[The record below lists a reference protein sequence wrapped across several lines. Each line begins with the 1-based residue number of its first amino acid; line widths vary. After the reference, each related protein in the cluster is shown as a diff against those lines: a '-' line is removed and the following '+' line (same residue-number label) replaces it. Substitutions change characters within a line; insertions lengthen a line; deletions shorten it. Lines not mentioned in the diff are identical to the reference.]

1 MTFSIVAADP
11 TAGECG
17 VAVASKFLSAGAV
30 VPWAR
35 GGVGAIAT
43 QSYANTSYGPAGL
56 DLLANGVSPQA
67 VIDRLTAADP
77 DSAKRQLGI
86 VDMHGGAATFSGR
99 GCFPW
104 FGGLT
109 ADHVAVQG
117 NILVSQATVTAMLR
131 TFQTTTGT
139 LAGRLLAALKAGDGA
154 GGDRR
159 GKQSAALLVV
169 KPAGGYGG
177 LNDRYLDLRV
187 DDHPHPVDELERLT
201 GLWRLY
207 SKNRRMTTCSPS
219 MTRWRGSCATGFGS
233 SGMTRAPRASHG
245 ATGLD
250 KPSRP
255 FRKWRTSRTASAL
268 TAAPTARCSP
278 TSASG
283 SNPLP
288 LWGRVRVGAPRR
300 SAGRR
305 CGQTQGPHK
314 VPPRRDSPRRGTPAS
329 RRRGRAVRPER
340 CRWSPPRPDAET
352 ADR

>member
-1 MTFSIVAADP
+1 MIPCRTFSIVAADP

-56 DLLANGVSPQA
+56 DLLATGVPPQA

-77 DSAKRQLGI
+77 DSAKRQVGI
-86 VDMHGGAATFSGR
+86 VDMHGGAATFSGS

-109 ADHVAVQG
+109 ANHVAVQG
-117 NILVSQATVTAMLR
+117 NILVSEATVTAMLR
-131 TFQTTTGT
+131 TFQTTTGP

-187 DDHPHPVDELERLT
+187 DDHPHPVDELERLS

-207 SKNRRMTTCSPS
+207 FEKPSDDDLLIIDDSLARELRDGLRQLGYDPGPDGEPWSERARRAFTAFSEMENLEDRLRPDGRTD
-219 MTRWRGSCATGFGS
+219 RQVVAYFRERLAS
-233 SGMTRAPRASHG
+233 SG
-245 ATGLD
+245 
-250 KPSRP
+250 
-255 FRKWRTSRTASAL
+255 SA
-268 TAAPTARCSP
+268 
-278 TSASG
+278 
-283 SNPLP
+283 
-288 LWGRVRVGAPRR
+288 
-300 SAGRR
+300 
-305 CGQTQGPHK
+305 
-314 VPPRRDSPRRGTPAS
+314 
-329 RRRGRAVRPER
+329 
-340 CRWSPPRPDAET
+340 
-352 ADR
+352 

>member
-1 MTFSIVAADP
+1 MIPCRTFSIVAADP
-11 TAGECG
+11 IAGECG

-56 DLLANGVSPQA
+56 DLLANGVSPQD
-67 VIDRLTAADP
+67 VINRLTATDP
-77 DSAKRQLGI
+77 DSLKRQLGI
-86 VDMHGGAATFSGR
+86 VDMHGGAATFSGS

-117 NILVSQATVTAMLR
+117 NILVSEATVTAMLR
-131 TFQTTTGT
+131 TFQTTSGT

-207 SKNRRMTTCSPS
+207 FEQQSDDDLLTIDDPLARELREGLRRLGYDPGPEGEPWGDRARRAFTAFSEMENLEDRLRPDGRTD
-219 MTRWRGSCATGFGS
+219 RQVVAYFREKLAS
-233 SGMTRAPRASHG
+233 SGS
-245 ATGLD
+245 
-250 KPSRP
+250 
-255 FRKWRTSRTASAL
+255 
-268 TAAPTARCSP
+268 
-278 TSASG
+278 
-283 SNPLP
+283 
-288 LWGRVRVGAPRR
+288 V
-300 SAGRR
+300 
-305 CGQTQGPHK
+305 
-314 VPPRRDSPRRGTPAS
+314 
-329 RRRGRAVRPER
+329 
-340 CRWSPPRPDAET
+340 
-352 ADR
+352 